1 MTRPEFLGR
10 DFGARQGGVARLLR
24 GLGDVLGILPVA
36 RETERKPVEPIL
48 VGQDQALER
57 PVEIDRQPRRQN
69 LVARCDPPEDLSH
82 RIPPDPE
89 PAVPHP

>member
-1 MTRPEFLGR
+1 M
-10 DFGARQGGVARLLR
+10 FGAARLFVRTTIDDWQSIRIADLHFWHR
-24 GLGDVLGILPVA
+24 SDARLVVIGLIAATVVLLVVRSMMA
-36 RETERKPVEPIL
+36 R
-48 VGQDQALER
+48 R
-57 PVEIDRQPRRQN
+57 PGRQS